1 MLPMSHVSTALEPEA
16 LEYYERRAKDLQA
29 KWGLAEFQAQKKA
42 YAEMLHRFLPEGHP
56 VLFYYSLDD

>member
-1 MLPMSHVSTALEPEA
+1 MLPMSHVSTALEREA
-16 LEYYERRAKDLQA
+16 LEYYDQRAKELQT

-56 VLFYYSLDD
+56 VLMYYKV